1 MRAAGTSS
9 RGCALSCRGSGSSRS
24 TASRPRTEPRR
35 SRSCSTGAQQLLVY
49 HLMFGVGLRVNDDS
63 EACTGCSFVA
73 DHFDAVLPH
82 LNGHDVTLIS
92 SSIAPLDKLLAY
104 KRRMGWR
111 FPWVSAVDSNFHHDF
126 GVAFSDEEQRNGAE
140 YNYAFVQDLPSQR
153 EGMSA
158 FALHDGCVYHT
169 YSTYG
174 RGVESLISGLV
185 APPRRVRPLLAAPGL
200 PPGVR
205 PSLLPWQTSRLS
217 SAPASRSYVAIAIT
231 RWPAAH
237 EGSDRPVGQAG
248 VTIAANRRRPVR
260 RSALLRSRELSSEP
274 VAPGHCCPAE
284 AASVLDACPAR
295 AAKPTVNLEQAQGW
309 APRRLSLCLAERGPF
324 AMPQRS
330 NRLAADIAFCNLGC
344 RHRHGVRSEIAA
356 CSPRQRSRLAS
367 EHRWFQDLRR

>member
-1 MRAAGTSS
+1 
-9 RGCALSCRGSGSSRS
+9 
-24 TASRPRTEPRR
+24 
-35 SRSCSTGAQQLLVY
+35 
-49 HLMFGVGLRVNDDS
+49 MFGVGLRVNDDS

-185 APPRRVRPLLAAPGL
+185 APPRRVRPLLAAPGRH
-200 PPGVR
+200 PESDHRSCRGKPVVCRRR
-205 PSLLPWQTSRLS
+205 PRAAPMSPLRSPAGRPRTKEAIVPSDRL
-217 SAPASRSYVAIAIT
+217 ASRSPRT
-231 RWPAAH
+231 GAALC
-237 EGSDRPVGQAG
+237 GG
-248 VTIAANRRRPVR
+248 RR
-260 RSALLRSRELSSEP
+260 
-274 VAPGHCCPAE
+274 C
-284 AASVLDACPAR
+284 
-295 AAKPTVNLEQAQGW
+295 
-309 APRRLSLCLAERGPF
+309 
-324 AMPQRS
+324 
-330 NRLAADIAFCNLGC
+330 
-344 RHRHGVRSEIAA
+344 
-356 CSPRQRSRLAS
+356 
-367 EHRWFQDLRR
+367 